1 MRIAIDAM
9 GGDFAPAEIVAGAL
23 VAARKNHEIHVVLVG
38 DEGAIRAHLPADAP
52 ENIAIHPASQV
63 VGMGESPSQAVRAK
77 KESSMAVAFQLQKEG
92 AVDATLSA
100 GNTGATMAF
109 ALMTL
114 GRIPGIDRPGI
125 ATVFPT
131 AKNPLILMDA
141 GANIDC
147 KPAHLA
153 DFALM
158 GAAYVPVIRGIIP
171 EERDKF
177 ERGAL
182 PTVGVLS
189 VGEEESK
196 GNALSKAA
204 FPLVKAGA
212 ARGTYRFYGNVEGRD
227 VGQGTV
233 DVIVCDGFVGN
244 VVLKM
249 AEGFARTFLDA
260 LRDSLISS
268 LPSKL
273 AAILLRP
280 ALRRLKQ
287 RFDHTGYGGANLL
300 GINGAC
306 IICHGSARSNSVA
319 SAIRIAKLA
328 VEIDVSARI
337 REAVAS
343 GAVSGETRTKE
354 AHLPGE

>member
-9 GGDFAPAEIVAGAL
+9 GGDYAPAEIVAGAL
-23 VAARKNHEIHVVLVG
+23 VAARRDAKTHIVLVG
-38 DEGAIRAHLPADAP
+38 DEAAIRAHWPADAP
-52 ENIAIHPASQV
+52 ANIAIHATSQV
-63 VGMGESPSQAVRAK
+63 VEMDESPSQALRAK
-77 KESSMAVAFQLQKEG
+77 KDSSLAVAFQLQKEG

-114 GRIPGIDRPGI
+114 GRIKGIDRPAI

-131 AKNPLILMDA
+131 AKNPLILLDG

-153 DFALM
+153 DFAIM

-171 EERDKF
+171 DEKDKF
-177 ERGAL
+177 ERGKL

-189 VGEEESK
+189 IGEEESK

-212 ARGTYRFYGNVEGRD
+212 ERGNYTFFGNVEGRD
-227 VGQGTV
+227 IGQGTV

-249 AEGFARTFLDA
+249 AEGFARTFMDA
-260 LRDSLISS
+260 LKEALIASLSS
-268 LPSKL
+268 KF

-280 ALRRLKQ
+280 ALRRMKQ

-300 GINGAC
+300 GVNGAC
-306 IICHGSARSNSVA
+306 VICHGSAKANSIA
-319 SAIRIAKLA
+319 SAIRIAKIG

-337 REAVAS
+337 REAVA
-343 GAVSGETRTKE
+343 AQENAPATD
-354 AHLPGE
+354 A

>member
-9 GGDFAPAEIVAGAL
+9 GGDYAPTEIVAGAL
-23 VAARKNHEIHVVLVG
+23 VAARRDAQTHIVLVG
-38 DEGAIRAHLPADAP
+38 DETAIRAHLPADAP
-52 ENIAIHPASQV
+52 SNLEIHPATQIV
-63 VGMGESPSQAVRAK
+63 EMDESPSQALRAK
-77 KESSMAVAFQLQKEG
+77 KDSSLAVAFRLQKEG
-92 AVDATLSA
+92 AVDATLGA

-114 GRIPGIDRPGI
+114 GRIPGIDRPAI

-131 AKNPLILMDA
+131 AKNPLILLDS

-147 KPAHLA
+147 KPQHLA

-171 EERDKF
+171 EEKEKF
-177 ERGAL
+177 ARGHL
-182 PTVGVLS
+182 PTVGILS
-189 VGEEESK
+189 IGEEESK

-212 ARGTYRFYGNVEGRD
+212 ARGTYTFYGNVEGRD
-227 VGQGTV
+227 IAQGTV
-233 DVIVCDGFVGN
+233 DIVVCDGFVGN
-244 VVLKM
+244 VVLKVT
-249 AEGFARTFLDA
+249 EGFARTWMDTLKDA
-260 LRDSLISS
+260 LISS
-268 LPSKL
+268 ARSKF
-273 AAILLRP
+273 AAILLAP
-280 ALRRLKQ
+280 ALRRMKK

-306 IICHGSARSNSVA
+306 IICHGSAKADSIA

-337 REAVAS
+337 REAVTEPSA
-343 GAVSGETRTKE
+343 END
-354 AHLPGE
+354 

>member
-9 GGDFAPAEIVAGAL
+9 GGDHAPQEIVAGAL
-23 VAARKNHEIHVVLVG
+23 LAARRDARTHIVLVG
-38 DEGAIRAHLPADAP
+38 NQSAIRACLPADAP
-52 ENIAIHPASQV
+52 ANLAIHDASQV
-63 VGMGESPSQAVRAK
+63 VEMDESPSQALRAK
-77 KESSMAVAFQLQKEG
+77 KDSSLAVAFKLQKEG

-114 GRIPGIDRPGI
+114 GRIKGIDRPAI

-141 GANIDC
+141 GANVDC
-147 KPAHLA
+147 KPEQLA

-158 GAAYVPVIRGIIP
+158 GVAYVPVIRGIIP
-171 EERDKF
+171 DEKDKF
-177 ERGAL
+177 ERGKL

-189 VGEEESK
+189 VGEEETK
-196 GNALSKAA
+196 GNELSKAA

-212 ARGTYRFYGNVEGRD
+212 ARGNYLFYGNVEGRD
-227 VGQGTV
+227 IGAGTV

-249 AEGFARTFLDA
+249 AEGFARTFMDA
-260 LRDSLISS
+260 LKDALISS
-268 LPSKL
+268 PRSKL
-273 AAILLRP
+273 AAILLAP
-280 ALRRLKQ
+280 ALRRMKK

-300 GINGAC
+300 GVNGTC
-306 IICHGSARSNSVA
+306 IICHGSANATSIA

-328 VEIDVSARI
+328 VEVDVSARI
-337 REAVAS
+337 REAIGQENAK
-343 GAVSGETRTKE
+343 A
-354 AHLPGE
+354 

>member
-9 GGDFAPAEIVAGAL
+9 GGDYAPAEIVAGAL
-23 VAARKNHEIHVVLVG
+23 VAARRDAGTHIVLVG
-38 DEGAIRAHLPADAP
+38 DEAAIRAHLPADAP
-52 ENIAIHPASQV
+52 SNLEIHPTTQV
-63 VGMGESPSQAVRAK
+63 VFMDESPSQALRAK
-77 KESSMAVAFQLQKEG
+77 KDSSLAVAFQLQKNG
-92 AVDATLSA
+92 AVDATLGA

-114 GRIPGIDRPGI
+114 GRIKGIDRPAI

-131 AKNPLILMDA
+131 AKNPLILLDS

-147 KPAHLA
+147 KPHHLA

-171 EERDKF
+171 EEKEKF
-177 ERGAL
+177 ERGQL
-182 PTVGVLS
+182 PTVGILS
-189 VGEEESK
+189 IGEEESK

-212 ARGTYRFYGNVEGRD
+212 ARGTYTFYGNVEGRD
-227 VGQGTV
+227 IAQGTV

-249 AEGFARTFLDA
+249 AEGFARTFMDA
-260 LRDSLISS
+260 LKDALISS
-268 LPSKL
+268 LPSKF

-280 ALRRLKQ
+280 ALRRMKK

-300 GINGAC
+300 GINGTC
-306 IICHGSARSNSVA
+306 IICHGSAKANSIA

-337 REAVAS
+337 RQAVTAQEAASVADS
-343 GAVSGETRTKE
+343 SA
-354 AHLPGE
+354 

>member
-23 VAARKNHEIHVVLVG
+23 LGARRDAQTHIVLVG
-38 DEGAIRAHLPADAP
+38 DEAAIRAHLPADAP
-52 ENIAIHPASQV
+52 ANLTIHATSQV
-63 VGMGESPSQAVRAK
+63 VEMDEAPTQALRAK
-77 KESSMAVAFQLQKEG
+77 KDSSLAVAFQLQKDG
-92 AVDATLSA
+92 AVDAMLSA

-114 GRIPGIDRPGI
+114 GRIKGIDRPAI

-131 AKNPLILMDA
+131 AKNPLVLLDG

-147 KPAHLA
+147 KPQHLA

-171 EERDKF
+171 DEKEKF
-177 ERGAL
+177 ARGQL

-189 VGEEESK
+189 IGEEESK

-212 ARGTYRFYGNVEGRD
+212 EKGNYTFFGNVEGRD
-227 VGQGTV
+227 IGQGTV

-244 VVLKM
+244 VILKM
-249 AEGFARTFLDA
+249 AEGFARTFMDA
-260 LRDSLISS
+260 LKDALIESLSS
-268 LPSKL
+268 KF

-280 ALRRLKQ
+280 ALRRMKQ

-300 GINGAC
+300 GVNGTC
-306 IICHGSARSNSVA
+306 IICHGSAKAGSIA

-337 REAVAS
+337 REAA
-343 GAVSGETRTKE
+343 GNIE
-354 AHLPGE
+354 

>member
-1 MRIAIDAM
+1 M
-9 GGDFAPAEIVAGAL
+9 GGDHAPAEIVAGAL
-23 VAARKNHEIHVVLVG
+23 LAARRDAQTHIVLVG
-38 DEGAIRAHLPADAP
+38 DEAAIRAHLPADAP
-52 ENIAIHPASQV
+52 SNLEIHATTQIV
-63 VGMGESPSQAVRAK
+63 EMDESPSQALRAK
-77 KESSMAVAFQLQKEG
+77 KDSSLAVAFKLQKEG

-100 GNTGATMAF
+100 GNTGATMTF

-114 GRIPGIDRPGI
+114 GRIAGIDRPAI

-131 AKNPLILMDA
+131 AKNPLILLDG

-171 EERDKF
+171 DEKDKF
-177 ERGAL
+177 ARGHL

-189 VGEEESK
+189 IGEEESK

-212 ARGTYRFYGNVEGRD
+212 SRGTYTFYGNVEGRD
-227 VGQGTV
+227 IGQGTV

-249 AEGFARTFLDA
+249 AEGFARTFMDTLKDA
-260 LRDSLISS
+260 LISS
-268 LPSKL
+268 ARSKL
-273 AAILLRP
+273 AAILLAP
-280 ALRRLKQ
+280 ALRQMKK

-300 GINGAC
+300 GVNGAC
-306 IICHGSARSNSVA
+306 IICHGSARANSIA

-337 REAVAS
+337 REAVSA
-343 GAVSGETRTKE
+343 TE
-354 AHLPGE
+354 AATEIQADAPHSA

>member
-1 MRIAIDAM
+1 M
-9 GGDFAPAEIVAGAL
+9 GGDHAPAEIVAGAL
-23 VAARKNHEIHVVLVG
+23 LAARRDAQTHIVLVG

-52 ENIAIHPASQV
+52 ANLAIRAASQIV
-63 VGMGESPSQAVRAK
+63 DMDESPSAALRAK
-77 KESSMAVAFQLQKEG
+77 KDSSLAVALKLQKEG

-114 GRIPGIDRPGI
+114 GRIPGIDRPAI

-131 AKNPLILMDA
+131 AKNPLILLDG
-141 GANIDC
+141 GANVDC
-147 KPAHLA
+147 KPSHLA

-171 EERDKF
+171 DEKDKF

-189 VGEEESK
+189 VGEEEGK
-196 GNALSKAA
+196 GNELSKAA

-212 ARGTYRFYGNVEGRD
+212 QRGKYLFYGNVEGRD
-227 VGQGTV
+227 IGQGTV

-249 AEGFARTFLDA
+249 AEGFARTFMDA
-260 LRDSLISS
+260 LKDALISS
-268 LPSKL
+268 ARSKL
-273 AAILLRP
+273 AAILLAP
-280 ALRRLKQ
+280 ALRRMKK

-300 GINGAC
+300 GLNGTC
-306 IICHGSARSNSVA
+306 IICHGSADATSIA

-328 VEIDVSARI
+328 FEVDVSARI
-337 REAVAS
+337 RDAVE
-343 GAVSGETRTKE
+343 VKVE
-354 AHLPGE
+354 PGG

>member
-1 MRIAIDAM
+1 M
-9 GGDFAPAEIVAGAL
+9 GGDYAPTEIVAGAL
-23 VAARKNHEIHVVLVG
+23 LAARRDAGTHIVLVG
-38 DEGAIRAHLPADAP
+38 DEAAIRAHLPADAP
-52 ENIAIHPASQV
+52 SNLAIHSTSQV
-63 VGMGESPSQAVRAK
+63 VEMDEAPSQALRAK
-77 KESSMAVAFQLQKEG
+77 KDSSLAVAFRLQKEG

-114 GRIPGIDRPGI
+114 GRIEGIDRPAI

-131 AKNPLILMDA
+131 AKNPLILLDG

-171 EERDKF
+171 DEKDKF
-177 ERGAL
+177 ERGKL

-212 ARGTYRFYGNVEGRD
+212 QRGTYRFYGNVEGRD
-227 VGQGTV
+227 IGQGTV

-249 AEGFARTFLDA
+249 AEGFARTFMDT
-260 LRDSLISS
+260 LREALISS
-268 LPSKL
+268 LSSKF

-280 ALRRLKQ
+280 ALRRMKQ

-306 IICHGSARSNSVA
+306 IICHGSAKSNSIA

-337 REAVAS
+337 REAVVSESVAS
-343 GAVSGETRTKE
+343 EVAE
-354 AHLPGE
+354 AN

>member
-1 MRIAIDAM
+1 M
-9 GGDFAPAEIVAGAL
+9 GGDHAPAEIVAGAL
-23 VAARKNHEIHVVLVG
+23 LAARRDAQTHILLVG

-52 ENIAIHPASQV
+52 PNLTIHAASQV
-63 VGMGESPSQAVRAK
+63 VEMDESPSQVLRSK
-77 KESSMAVAFQLQKEG
+77 KDSSLAVAFQLQKEG

-109 ALMTL
+109 ALMIL
-114 GRIPGIDRPGI
+114 GRIKGIDRPGI

-131 AKNPLILMDA
+131 AKNPLILLDG

-171 EERDKF
+171 GEKDGF
-177 ERGAL
+177 SRGQL

-227 VGQGTV
+227 IGLGTV
-233 DVIVCDGFVGN
+233 DVVVCDGFVGN
-244 VVLKM
+244 VVLKL
-249 AEGFARTFLDA
+249 AEGFARTFMDA
-260 LRDSLISS
+260 LKDALISS
-268 LPSKL
+268 PRSKI
-273 AAILLRP
+273 AAILLAP
-280 ALRRLKQ
+280 ALRKMKR

-300 GINGAC
+300 GINGTC
-306 IICHGSARSNSVA
+306 IICHGSAKADSIA

-337 REAVAS
+337 REAVM
-343 GAVSGETRTKE
+343 VE
-354 AHLPGE
+354 AATV

>member
-1 MRIAIDAM
+1 M
-9 GGDFAPAEIVAGAL
+9 GGDHAPAEIVAGAL
-23 VAARKNHEIHVVLVG
+23 LAARRDAQTHILLVG

-52 ENIAIHPASQV
+52 PNLTIHAASQV
-63 VGMGESPSQAVRAK
+63 VEMDESPSQVLRSK
-77 KESSMAVAFQLQKEG
+77 KDSSLAVAFQLQKEG

-109 ALMTL
+109 ALMIL
-114 GRIPGIDRPGI
+114 GRIKGIDRPGI

-131 AKNPLILMDA
+131 AKNPLILLDG

-171 EERDKF
+171 GEKDGF
-177 ERGAL
+177 SRGQL

-227 VGQGTV
+227 IGQGTV
-233 DVIVCDGFVGN
+233 DVVVCDGFVGN
-244 VVLKM
+244 VVLKL
-249 AEGFARTFLDA
+249 AEGFARTFMDA
-260 LRDSLISS
+260 LKDALISS
-268 LPSKL
+268 PRSKI
-273 AAILLRP
+273 AAILLAP
-280 ALRRLKQ
+280 ALRKMKR

-300 GINGAC
+300 GINGTC
-306 IICHGSARSNSVA
+306 IICHGSAKADSIA

-337 REAVAS
+337 REAVM
-343 GAVSGETRTKE
+343 VE
-354 AHLPGE
+354 AATV

>member
-9 GGDFAPAEIVAGAL
+9 GGDHAPREIVAGAL
-23 VAARKNHEIHVVLVG
+23 LAARRDAQTHIVLVG
-38 DEGAIRAHLPADAP
+38 EESAIRAHLPADAP
-52 ENIAIHPASQV
+52 PNIAVHAASQTV
-63 VGMGESPSQAVRAK
+63 EMDESPSQALRAK
-77 KESSMAVAFQLQKEG
+77 KDSSLAVAFHLQKEG
-92 AVDATLSA
+92 AAHATLSA

-114 GRIPGIDRPGI
+114 GRIQGIDRPAI

-131 AKNPLILMDA
+131 AKNPLILLDG

-147 KPAHLA
+147 KPNHLA
-153 DFALM
+153 EFALM

-171 EERDKF
+171 DEKDKF

-212 ARGTYRFYGNVEGRD
+212 QRGTYRFYGNVEGRD
-227 VGQGTV
+227 IGRGTV

-244 VVLKM
+244 VALKM
-249 AEGFARTFLDA
+249 AEGFARTFMDA
-260 LRDSLISS
+260 LKDALIAS
-268 LPSKL
+268 PRSKL
-273 AAILLRP
+273 AAILLAP
-280 ALRRLKQ
+280 ALRKMKK

-300 GINGAC
+300 GVDGTC
-306 IICHGSARSNSVA
+306 IICHGSADANSIA

-328 VEIDVSARI
+328 VEVDVAARI
-337 REAVAS
+337 REAADEPPRS
-343 GAVSGETRTKE
+343 AG
-354 AHLPGE
+354 